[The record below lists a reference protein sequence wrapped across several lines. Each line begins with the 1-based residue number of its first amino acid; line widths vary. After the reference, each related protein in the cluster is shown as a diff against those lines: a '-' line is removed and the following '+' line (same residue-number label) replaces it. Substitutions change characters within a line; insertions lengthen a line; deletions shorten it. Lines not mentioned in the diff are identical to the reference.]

1 MKVVLSHYW
10 HNLQELCKNIDVQ
23 NKKVE
28 NYTRLDLD
36 LRWKEVDS
44 DLKKLQFLR
53 IRALQTWISEQQGGK
68 KPHWLCDELEEY
80 LVEACREYCRIEDSA
95 CKGSSWVGIERNGDS
110 DLVLE
115 MEYSKIRGALAG
127 VKYGRIEN
135 KRHRRELHIYKQWL
149 EDNRENLRDS
159 TSGQLSRLLNRAE
172 GKVGEVDSQL
182 SDYVVVLC
190 TGGESAREAKEAL
203 ETSRIGKR
211 MVMKEAVQTIVHSWK
226 GEGRNLSFVSYGGGT

>member
-1 MKVVLSHYW
+1 M
-10 HNLQELCKNIDVQ
+10 Q
-23 NKKVE
+23 
-28 NYTRLDLD
+28 
-36 LRWKEVDS
+36 
-44 DLKKLQFLR
+44 
-53 IRALQTWISEQQGGK
+53 
-68 KPHWLCDELEEY
+68 
-80 LVEACREYCRIEDSA
+80 
-95 CKGSSWVGIERNGDS
+95 
-110 DLVLE
+110 
-115 MEYSKIRGALAG
+115 
-127 VKYGRIEN
+127 
-135 KRHRRELHIYKQWL
+135 IYKQWL

-226 GEGRNLSFVSYGGGT
+226 